1 MAESLGT
8 ALPGQLLALMA
19 FPACGAIFFAILI
32 AYSVSKRKKA
42 KMKLG
47 IQPRQDAAV
56 PQSPAKGSGPA
67 YDLDTSVLSHSTHVS
82 KPATGPKPDLLE
94 AEPKL
99 AETKPVPQPPPPLK
113 PASPMLEEKVD
124 LAVRLGAQ
132 PPAAPAPAGP
142 AELLRLLRQPDSGQL
157 IVEVAGQQFS
167 KLTDIPDKE
176 IGEYILKL
184 AANLLSFTNGM
195 IETEA
200 GLKSVYNPRLDTA
213 PEPLTPPPPVSQ
225 KPAITVPPSQ
235 PVQPER
241 PPAEASFIPKPPPEA
256 QAALLAALQTQTTQP
271 STPPPRRGLLGRT
284 RTSAQPI
291 LPGLNLAEEINK
303 IVQARLAISPL
314 ATTTKIDITGDPG
327 GGIRIKVDGIPY
339 ASPDDVP
346 DAEAREL
353 IKASIKQ
360 WERS

>member
-1 MAESLGT
+1 MGEVLGT

-19 FPACGAIFFAILI
+19 FPVCGAIFFAILI
-32 AYSVSKRKKA
+32 AYSLSKRNKD

-47 IQPRQDAAV
+47 TQPR
-56 PQSPAKGSGPA
+56 KGSPTGQTAASNADEPA
-67 YDLDTSVLSHSTHVS
+67 PDLDTSVLSH
-82 KPATGPKPDLLE
+82 AAAGPKPGSPAAASE
-94 AEPKL
+94 SVKVEPIPP
-99 AETKPVPQPPPPLK
+99 TPTNPPPL
-113 PASPMLEEKVD
+113 PTEKVD
-124 LAVRLGAQ
+124 LAARLDASS
-132 PPAAPAPAGP
+132 PAAPAPPVP

-157 IVEVAGQQFS
+157 VVEVAGQQFY

-176 IGEYILKL
+176 VGQYILKL

-200 GLKSVYNPRLDTA
+200 GLKSVYNPKLDTT
-213 PEPLTPPPPVSQ
+213 PHPLTLTPVAPQ
-225 KPAITVPPSQ
+225 KPAVTVPPPK

-241 PPAEASFIPKPPPEA
+241 PPAEPSPIPQPPPEA
-256 QAALLAALQTQTTQP
+256 QVAFLASLQTQ
-271 STPPPRRGLLGRT
+271 SSKAATPPPRRGLLGRT

-314 ATTTKIDITGDPG
+314 ATNTKIEITSDPG
-327 GGIRIKVDGIPY
+327 GGIRIKVNGIPY
-339 ASPDDVP
+339 ASPEDVP